1 LITVSPPGKKVL
13 IMPLFRLT
21 DVKYSY
27 LKRFTA
33 LDGVN
38 LEIRAGESVVFLGA
52 NGCGKSTMLKLLNG
66 LIFPA
71 SGEIRAFGEVLDEP
85 LLEKNDFRRFFRSRV
100 GFIFQHSDI
109 QLFCPTVFEEL
120 AFGPLQLDMPEP
132 EVRNRAEELLRMLGI
147 EHLAN
152 RSPLHLSGGEKKRVA
167 IASVLAMNPEVLLL
181 DEPTN
186 GLDPRTQ
193 RWLVDLVT
201 ELSRA
206 GKTIITAT
214 HDLAMV
220 DEIATRVVVISEDHR
235 IAAEGEPQVILADLD
250 LLLRANLI
258 SERPYAHAHLHYPWH
273 RHEHSHGKTP
283 AFHDHPHSVLK
294 SGQ

>member
-1 LITVSPPGKKVL
+1 
-13 IMPLFRLT
+13 MPIFSLK

-33 LDGVN
+33 LDGID

-71 SGEIRAFGEVLDEP
+71 SGEVRAFGEVLDEAR
-85 LLEKNDFRRFFRSRV
+85 LEKSDFRRFFRTRV

-120 AFGPLQLDMPEP
+120 AFGPLQLDIPERQ
-132 EVRNRAEELLRMLGI
+132 VRERVNELLAMLGI
-147 EHLAN
+147 EHLAD

-193 RWLVDLVT
+193 RWLVDLLT

-206 GKTIITAT
+206 GKTVITAT
-214 HDLAMV
+214 HDLSMV
-220 DEIATRVVVISEDHR
+220 DEIASRIVVISEEHR
-235 IAAEGEPQVILADLD
+235 VAAEGNPGAILSDMD

-258 SERPYAHAHLHYPWH
+258 SERPYGHAHLHYPWH
-273 RHEHSHGKTP
+273 RHEHSHGSNP
-283 AFHDHPHSVLK
+283 SLHDHPH
-294 SGQ
+294 GEFTGGHHGPR

>member
-1 LITVSPPGKKVL
+1 MS
-13 IMPLFRLT
+13 LFRLT

-27 LKRFTA
+27 LKRFPA
-33 LDGVN
+33 LNGVD
-38 LEIRAGESVVFLGA
+38 LEIRAGESVVFLGS
-52 NGCGKSTMLKLLNG
+52 NGCGKSTLLKLLNG

-71 SGEIRAFGEVLDEP
+71 SGEIRAFGEVLDEVS
-85 LLEKNDFRRFFRSRV
+85 LEKNDFRHFFRSRV

-120 AFGPLQLDMPEP
+120 AFGPLQLEMPEP
-132 EVRNRAEELLRMLGI
+132 EVRGRVEELLRMLGI

-193 RWLVDLVT
+193 RWLVDLIT
-201 ELSRA
+201 ELARG

-214 HDLAMV
+214 HDLSMV
-220 DEIATRVVVISEDHR
+220 DEIASRVVVISEEHR
-235 IAAEGEPQVILADLD
+235 IAAEGEPAVILADLE
-250 LLLRANLI
+250 LLLQANLI

-273 RHEHSHGKTP
+273 RHEHSHGNIP
-283 AFHDHPHSVLK
+283 SLHDHQHSELK
-294 SGQ
+294 GGQHGL

>member
-1 LITVSPPGKKVL
+1 
-13 IMPLFRLT
+13 MPLFRLT

-27 LKRFTA
+27 LKRFPA
-33 LDGVN
+33 LDGID
-38 LEIRAGESVVFLGA
+38 LKIRAGESVVFLGA

-71 SGEIRAFGEVLDEP
+71 GGELRAFGEVLSEQ

-120 AFGPLQLDMPEP
+120 AFGPLQLDMPES
-132 EVRNRAEELLRMLGI
+132 EVRGRVEELLRMLGI
-147 EHLAN
+147 EHLAD

-167 IASVLAMNPEVLLL
+167 IASVLAMNPEVLIL

-214 HDLAMV
+214 HDLGMV
-220 DEIATRVVVISEDHR
+220 DEIATRVVVISEEHR
-235 IAAEGEPQVILADLD
+235 IAAEGEPQDILADLD

-283 AFHDHPHSVLK
+283 LQHVHPHSEIK
-294 SGQ
+294 GGHHDI

>member
-1 LITVSPPGKKVL
+1 
-13 IMPLFRLT
+13 MPIFSLK

-27 LKRFTA
+27 LKRFPA
-33 LDGVN
+33 LDGID

-71 SGEIRAFGEVLDEP
+71 SGEIRAFGELLDEAR
-85 LLEKNDFRRFFRSRV
+85 LEKSDFRRFFRSRV

-120 AFGPLQLDMPEP
+120 AFGPLQLDMPEQ
-132 EVRNRAEELLRMLGI
+132 EVRERVNELLRMLGI
-147 EHLAN
+147 GHLAD

-193 RWLVDLVT
+193 RWLVDLLT

-206 GKTIITAT
+206 GKTVITAT
-214 HDLAMV
+214 HDLSMV
-220 DEIATRVVVISEDHR
+220 DEIASRIVVISEEHR
-235 IAAEGEPQVILADLD
+235 IVAQGNPAAILSDMD
-250 LLLRANLI
+250 LLIRANLI
-258 SERPYAHAHLHYPWH
+258 SERPYGHAHLHYPWH
-273 RHEHSHGKTP
+273 RHEHSHGNSP
-283 AFHDHPHSVLK
+283 PLHNHPHQEFTGGHHDL
-294 SGQ
+294 

>member
-1 LITVSPPGKKVL
+1 
-13 IMPLFRLT
+13 
-21 DVKYSY
+21 
-27 LKRFTA
+27 
-33 LDGVN
+33 
-38 LEIRAGESVVFLGA
+38 
-52 NGCGKSTMLKLLNG
+52 
-66 LIFPA
+66 
-71 SGEIRAFGEVLDEP
+71 
-85 LLEKNDFRRFFRSRV
+85 
-100 GFIFQHSDI
+100 
-109 QLFCPTVFEEL
+109 
-120 AFGPLQLDMPEP
+120 MPEP
-132 EVRNRAEELLRMLGI
+132 EVRNRVEELLRMLGI
-147 EHLAN
+147 EHLSD

-214 HDLAMV
+214 HDLSMV

-235 IAAEGEPQVILADLD
+235 IAVEGEPQVILADLD
-250 LLLRANLI
+250 LLLQANLI

-283 AFHDHPHSVLK
+283 AFHDHPHSELK

>member
-1 LITVSPPGKKVL
+1 MSI
-13 IMPLFRLT
+13 FHLT

-27 LKRFTA
+27 LKKFTA
-33 LDGVN
+33 LDGID
-38 LEIRAGESVVFLGA
+38 LEIDAGESLVFLGA

-71 SGEIRAFGEVLDEP
+71 GGEIRAFGEVIDEAK
-85 LLEKNDFRRFFRSRV
+85 LEQSEFRRFFRSKV
-100 GFIFQHSDI
+100 GFIFQNSDI

-120 AFGPLQLDMPEP
+120 AFGPLQLDIPEHQ
-132 EVRNRAEELLRMLGI
+132 VRERVNELLGMLGI
-147 EHLAN
+147 EHLAD
-152 RSPLHLSGGEKKRVA
+152 RSPLHLSGGEKKRVS
-167 IASVLAMNPEVLLL
+167 IASVLAMNPDVLLL

-201 ELSRA
+201 DLSRA

-214 HDLAMV
+214 HDLSMV
-220 DEIATRVVVISEDHR
+220 DEIASRIVVISEEHR
-235 IAAEGEPQVILADLD
+235 VAADGGPGAILSDLD

-273 RHEHSHGKTP
+273 RHEHSHGNAP
-283 AFHDHPHSVLK
+283 ALHDHSHAEFKGGHHGL
-294 SGQ
+294 

>member
-1 LITVSPPGKKVL
+1 
-13 IMPLFRLT
+13 MPIFSLK
-21 DVKYSY
+21 DIKYSY
-27 LKRFTA
+27 LKRFPA
-33 LDGVN
+33 LDGID
-38 LEIRAGESVVFLGA
+38 LEIRAGESVVFLGT

-71 SGEIRAFGEVLDEP
+71 SGEIRAFGELLDEAR
-85 LLEKNDFRRFFRSRV
+85 LEKNDFRRFFRSRV

-120 AFGPLQLDMPEP
+120 AFGPLQLDIPEP
-132 EVRNRAEELLRMLGI
+132 QVRERVNELLGMLGI
-147 EHLAN
+147 EHLAD

-193 RWLVDLVT
+193 RWLVDLLT
-201 ELSRA
+201 ELSKA
-206 GKTIITAT
+206 GKTVITAT
-214 HDLAMV
+214 HDLSMV
-220 DEIATRVVVISEDHR
+220 DEIASRIVVISEEHR
-235 IAAEGEPQVILADLD
+235 IAAQGNPSSILSDMD

-258 SERPYAHAHLHYPWH
+258 SERPYGHAHLHYPWH
-273 RHEHSHGKTP
+273 RHEHSHGKVP
-283 AFHDHPHSVLK
+283 SFHEHPHQEFTGGHHDL
-294 SGQ
+294 